1 MTKEKEEDYLT
12 YLDKKIR
19 DWLFKPVTKIFGF
32 IPYAANILTIIGF
45 LTLIFA
51 VIDLLYFK
59 NNIERQIWFLIAA
72 WLTDL
77 IDGPVA
83 RNNNNITAFG
93 TIADHTRDSLLIF
106 WMVFLSFYV
115 TVALIMYA
123 VLTITALGTLLAILL
138 TRLYLIK
145 KRQERSSQPYY
156 DFMNEFLLNDLKTT
170 FNARL
175 RTFIVAVGMIFYLA
189 GAIWSNSLYFQI
201 GAALLLIQL
210 VFLGFYLRDV
220 FRMSYQK

>member
-189 GAIWSNSLYFQI
+189 GAIWSNYLYFQI
-201 GAALLLIQL
+201 GVALLLVQL

-220 FRMSYQK
+220 FKMSYQK